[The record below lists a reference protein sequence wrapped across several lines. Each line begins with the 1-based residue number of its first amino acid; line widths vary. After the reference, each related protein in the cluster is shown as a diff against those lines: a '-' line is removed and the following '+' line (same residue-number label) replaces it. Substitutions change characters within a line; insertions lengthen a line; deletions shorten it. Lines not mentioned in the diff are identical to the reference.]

1 MPCFRRATS
10 IELDTRHLRLKPPR
24 AGELPLLDRLSLS
37 GNIADLGTML
47 SRCPRLRVLRVT
59 FREVDPDSLQAALA
73 SLETARGLGLVVSLL
88 RINTITTISNTYNV
102 GMYDIGAAR
111 YASLLGAMARISPQE
126 LVVTQGYHN
135 FYDVE
140 LPCFRRTTAIEMCL
154 CSVFTLPIAG
164 EFAAL
169 ERLSLGGCTMAD
181 LATLL
186 TRCPR
191 LRVLKATT
199 DNHNAHDITVY
210 STSLQEL
217 FLDAKRHTEC
227 RSIDIVTPLLKKL
240 VLEVEADTDLN
251 LSISAPM
258 VEEILLERTYTQLPL
273 VFDFD
278 TWLLDRLRLM
288 T

>member
-102 GMYDIGAAR
+102 GM
-111 YASLLGAMARISPQE
+111 ISPQE